1 MHNYIPQD
9 YLLIQYIYTYMF
21 RHFSVIIRKFYFG
34 LDELQKLLNLQLLK
48 LQFQVI
54 QCNLFGV
61 TTVPTRY
68 CTRRH
73 KYILLAQ
80 RIVTDSTSQEQ
91 FTVERLGLTTH
102 TEQQCVRFYGYN
114 EILAVYKYFTTF

>member
-1 MHNYIPQD
+1 VLFN
-9 YLLIQYIYTYMF
+9 
-21 RHFSVIIRKFYFG
+21 RC
-34 LDELQKLLNLQLLK
+34 
-48 LQFQVI
+48 QVI

-80 RIVTDSTSQEQ
+80 GIGTERIRQEQ
-91 FTVERLGLTTH
+91 SVYSRSFKTDNAHRT
-102 TEQQCVRFYGYN
+102 
-114 EILAVYKYFTTF
+114 AVCSVLWLQRDIGSL